1 MKNINNV
8 FVFEDLLGI
17 GILKSESESEVS
29 CTECGSDHTAC
40 LARIWHNGETI
51 YSNPP
56 DIIEYFCRRCG
67 NRFTSPTIH

>member
-1 MKNINNV
+1 MKKL
-8 FVFEDLLGI
+8 VFENLVV
-17 GILKSESESEVS
+17 KSRKSKSEVS

-40 LARIWHNGETI
+40 LARIWYNGETI

-67 NRFTSPTIH
+67 NRFAFPTIH